1 MKATPAQVPH
11 HVLVQAFAEQY
22 QHFIAVKPPLTAAQ
36 AGAPVALSPV
46 AHPRGH
52 LWSGASV
59 YAQPAL
65 GLTHHLPKGA

>member
-1 MKATPAQVPH
+1 MKATSPLIPH
-11 HVLVQAFAEQY
+11 YALVQAFAAEQ
-22 QHFIAVKPPLTAAQ
+22 QHYIAVRPPLNAAQ

-65 GLTHHLPKGA
+65 GLTHHLKA